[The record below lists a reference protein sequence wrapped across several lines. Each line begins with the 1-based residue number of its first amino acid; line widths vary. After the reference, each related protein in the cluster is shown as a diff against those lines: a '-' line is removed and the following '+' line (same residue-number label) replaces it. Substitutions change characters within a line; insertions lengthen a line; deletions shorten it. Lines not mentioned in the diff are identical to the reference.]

1 MLVTFFARKEA
12 WLTVYAD
19 RPTPRWSVSQKEQQA
34 SHSNLVSQ
42 CDVRA
47 QSPSRFLK
55 PARPVRV
62 DFVPRSRRLIKANA
76 THTTNDRVTKSYHI
90 WRFQASH
97 TCRQFRCISNSL
109 GSSFSSWCRLN
120 TWWTRS
126 SCQDLCSYHWP
137 SKHKSLGLVSRI
149 VYVTTTLNCQPLDQ
163 VLHYKRSKYTRYPSF
178 FFFFSKSKRWG
189 SFVYS
194 EWNIKYCVS
203 HIQIY
208 LLSTMQI
215 S

>member
-12 WLTVYAD
+12 CLKFTQIVPAI
-19 RPTPRWSVSQKEQQA
+19 
-34 SHSNLVSQ
+34 HSDLVPQ
-42 CDVRA
+42 CDARA

-55 PARPVRV
+55 PAGPVRV
-62 DFVPRSRRLIKANA
+62 DLVPRSRRLIEVNA
-76 THTTNDRVTKSYHI
+76 HTTNDRVTKSYHI

-109 GSSFSSWCRLN
+109 GSSFSSWCGLN

-178 FFFFSKSKRWG
+178 FSFFF
-189 SFVYS
+189 
-194 EWNIKYCVS
+194 
-203 HIQIY
+203 
-208 LLSTMQI
+208 
-215 S
+215 